1 MPFLTTGM
9 ILTSDVVSRE
19 VISGTTGTIYRLL
32 SGISEF
38 DLEHVNQLLEELDL
52 NKKIEIVESLFD
64 NNRYEPTKKTFNIAL
79 NNLHEI
85 SEKISLELKE
95 IKKDIEYTK
104 TLYFKQF
111 RSHKYMKNLENL
123 KKHSKILDNRLD
135 LVIKLSDM
143 N

>member
-19 VISGTTGTIYRLL
+19 VISGTTGTIYRLI

-95 IKKDIEYTK
+95 IKKDIEFTK

>member
-19 VISGTTGTIYRLL
+19 VISGTTGSIYRLL
-32 SGISEF
+32 SGINEF

-52 NKKIEIVESLFD
+52 YKKIEIVESLFD
-64 NNRYEPTKKTFNIAL
+64 NNKYDLTKKTYNIAL

-104 TLYFKQF
+104 TLYFRQF
-111 RSHKYMKNLENL
+111 RTHKYMKNLQNL